1 MAPKS
6 TPHKWQFRA
15 RFRKNAFGWKSQP
28 AITRVKEA
36 VSEIKKVA
44 RKDKTLAAEGAVLFL
59 EKVSPAL
66 AHVDSSS
73 GAIGT
78 AVNNAIYVLAGIIAS
93 APADT
98 KTREA
103 WLERLF
109 DAHAE
114 DNIPYIETLADYW
127 GDMCASPE
135 LASKWADELMYIT
148 RRVLNLPKG
157 QYEHFHGTTACLSA
171 LYTAERYDEL
181 IAILEAARFWPDRRW
196 AVKALVAQGKKA
208 EAIRYAESCRDPWA
222 NSHDI
227 DTLCEE
233 VLLSSG
239 LADDAYRQYGLTAN
253 RASTHL
259 AWFRAVAKKYPD
271 KTPADI
277 LADLVA
283 ISPGEEGKWFAAA
296 KSANLF
302 DEAVRL
308 ANQSP
313 CSPQTLTRAARDFVE
328 KRPVFALEAG
338 IAALRWMV
346 AGHGYEIAS
355 TDIMGAFS
363 YTVKAAANAGSETST
378 IARIRTLVENGLPGD
393 RFVTDTLK
401 RELALHE
408 KLKAQT

>member
-1 MAPKS
+1 MASKS
-6 TPHKWQFRA
+6 TPYKWQFQA

-44 RKDKTLAAEGAVLFL
+44 RKDPTLAAEGAVLIL

-78 AVNNAIYVLAGIIAS
+78 AVNDAVCVLAGIIAG

-109 DAHAE
+109 DAHAH
-114 DNIPYIETLADYW
+114 DDIPYIETLADYW
-127 GDMCASPE
+127 GDMCGSPE
-135 LASKWADELMYIT
+135 SASKWADQLIDIT

-157 QYEHFHGTTACLSA
+157 QYEYFHGTTACLSA

-181 IAILEAARFWPDRRW
+181 IDILEAARFWPYRRW
-196 AVKALVAQGKKA
+196 AVKALIAQGKKA
-208 EAIRYAESCRDPWA
+208 EAVRYAEACRDPWA
-222 NSHDI
+222 NNHDI
-227 DTLCEE
+227 DTLCED
-233 VLLSSG
+233 VLLSLG
-239 LADDAYRQYGLTAN
+239 LADDAYRKYGLTAN

-271 KTPADI
+271 KTPSEI
-277 LADLVA
+277 LADLVS

-296 KSANLF
+296 KSEALF
-302 DEAVRL
+302 DEAVIL

-328 KRPVFALEAG
+328 KCPLFALESG
-338 IAALRWMV
+338 MAALRWL
-346 AGHGYEIAS
+346 ADGYGY
-355 TDIMGAFS
+355 DITAADVLNAFS
-363 YTVKAAANAGSETST
+363 FTMKAAVNAECEAAAR
-378 IARIRTLVENGLPGD
+378 ARIRAIVDNESSGKQFLTKVLG
-393 RFVTDTLK
+393 
-401 RELALHE
+401 RELGLS
-408 KLKAQT
+408 